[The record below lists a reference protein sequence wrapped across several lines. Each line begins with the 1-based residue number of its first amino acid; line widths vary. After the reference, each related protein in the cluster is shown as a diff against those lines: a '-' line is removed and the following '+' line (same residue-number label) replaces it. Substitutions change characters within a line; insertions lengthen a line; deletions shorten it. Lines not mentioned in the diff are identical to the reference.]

1 MKILNG
7 MALTASPV
15 STSDTDGRTRIRTM
29 MAGRRDVI
37 EMLILQLAA
46 DLLFG
51 LKYLSRWLQ

>member
-1 MKILNG
+1 
-7 MALTASPV
+7 
-15 STSDTDGRTRIRTM
+15 M